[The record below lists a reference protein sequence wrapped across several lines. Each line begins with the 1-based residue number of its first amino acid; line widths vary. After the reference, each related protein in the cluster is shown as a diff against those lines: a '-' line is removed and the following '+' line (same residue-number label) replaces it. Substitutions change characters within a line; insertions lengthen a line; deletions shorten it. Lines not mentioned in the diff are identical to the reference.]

1 MSTTPSPKKSATPS
15 PKKKSGLFGD
25 FTAAEIK
32 LIMAS
37 VLCMSGKPKLTL
49 LTIQLDTEKLG
60 KLSNTKRHSASSRFP
75 SIKRKLEKMFEDE
88 LSNLDDGQT
97 NLNAKGKGPATGRAK
112 KRRDKVVDPQPEPEH
127 DIKSEAESGEDTK
140 NAVKVEIVIE
150 SGESTESLVKVKA
163 DTDTDIKIKPEPI
176 D

>member
-1 MSTTPSPKKSATPS
+1 MLPTETMSTTPSPKKKSA
-15 PKKKSGLFGD
+15 LLGD

-37 VLCMSGKPKLTL
+37 VLCMGGK
-49 LTIQLDTEKLG
+49 LDTEKLG
-60 KLSNTKRHSASSRFP
+60 KLSNMKRNSASSRFP

-88 LSNLDDGQT
+88 LDGLNDDQT
-97 NLNAKGKGPATGRAK
+97 NSNAKGKSPGNGRAK

-127 DIKSEAESGEDTK
+127 DTKTEAESEEDTK
-140 NAVKVEIVIE
+140 DNVKVEILVE
-150 SGESTESLVKVKA
+150 SGESTDSLVKIK
-163 DTDTDIKIKPEPI
+163 DDTDIKIKPEPI

>member
-1 MSTTPSPKKSATPS
+1 MSTTPS

-32 LIMAS
+32 FIMAS
-37 VLCMSGKPKLTL
+37 VLCMTGK
-49 LTIQLDTEKLG
+49 LDTEKLG

-97 NLNAKGKGPATGRAK
+97 NSNAKSKAPANGRAK

-127 DIKSEAESGEDTK
+127 DIKTEAESGEDTK
-140 NAVKVEIVIE
+140 DAVKVEVVIE
-150 SGESTESLVKVKA
+150 SGESTESLVKIKA
-163 DTDTDIKIKPEPI
+163 DTHTDIKIKPEPI